1 MQTYLTYEQFGAI
14 GDGVADDMPAI
25 VRTHAE
31 ANRLG
36 LPVRARDHALYRI
49 ANRSATAEIGT
60 DTDWGDASFVIDDRG
75 LDRCDAPVF
84 HVKSLTVTEVP
95 FALEKLAAGQ
105 THIDNPT
112 GKELFLRVWNEEHRD
127 YIRYGGNRDD
137 GCARFDCLNLLPD
150 GTLSTPVSFD
160 FDTITRLCA
169 ETVDTD
175 TLTVSGGHFTTIA
188 NQCESFYNYHGRGI
202 IVDRCRVRIRGL
214 THSVTGEL
222 DHGAPYNGF
231 LLIAGCVHV
240 TVEDSVFCAHRTYYT
255 MGSGG
260 VTVPMGTYD
269 ITFSSAIDVTFRNCR
284 QTTDITDRAYW
295 GLIGSNNCREIL
307 FEDCTFSRFD
317 AHMGVTDCTIR
328 RTNLGWMGI
337 TAIGFGTFTLENVTS
352 YGDWFVNL
360 REDYG
365 CSWRGRLVIRD
376 CTWHCRGRLHPLV
389 RACNPGTHDFGYE
402 CVLPDVELD
411 GFTVLD
417 AEEAG
422 AISVYSDPDCGK
434 TRGDHPMR
442 LPEKVTVC
450 GRLRGV
456 KQVTLCGTP
465 GRMTATRFTAA
476 YTTEA

>member
-1 MQTYLTYEQFGAI
+1 MQKYLTYEQFGAV

-60 DTDWGDASFVIDDRG
+60 DTDWGDASFVIDDRD
-75 LDRCDAPVF
+75 LDRHDTPVF
-84 HVKSLTVTEVP
+84 HVKSLTVTEAP
-95 FALEKLAAGQ
+95 FAIDSLRYGQ

-112 GKELFLRVWNEEHRD
+112 GKELFVRVWNDEHID
-127 YIRYGGNRDD
+127 YIRYGGNQDD
-137 GCARFDCLNLLPD
+137 GTARYDCLNIASD

-160 FDTITRLCA
+160 FDKITRIYA

-175 TLTVSGGHFTTIA
+175 TLTLSGGHFTTIA
-188 NQCESFYNYHGRGI
+188 NRCESFYNYHNRGI
-202 IVDRCRVRIRGL
+202 TVDRSRVRIHGL
-214 THSVTGEL
+214 THAVTGEL
-222 DHGAPYNGF
+222 EHGAPYNGF
-231 LLIAGCVHV
+231 LIIAGCAHV
-240 TVEDSVFCAHRTYYT
+240 TVEDCVFCAHRTYYT

-269 ITFSSAIDVTFRNCR
+269 IGFSSAIDVAFRNCR

-307 FEDCTFSRFD
+307 VEDCTFSRFD

-360 REDYG
+360 REDFG
-365 CSWRGRLVIRD
+365 CSWRGKFVIRD
-376 CTWHCRGRLHPLV
+376 CTWHCRGKLHPLF
-389 RACNPGTHDFGYE
+389 RAMNPGVHDFGYE
-402 CVLPDVELD
+402 CVLPDVEVD
-411 GFTVLD
+411 GFTVLG
-417 AEEAG
+417 AEDAG
-422 AISVYSDPDCGK
+422 ALSVYCDPNRGK
-434 TRGDHPMR
+434 PSGDYPMR
-442 LPEKVTVC
+442 LPERVTV
-450 GRLRGV
+450 RG
-456 KQVTLCGTP
+456 KITGAAQMTLCSTP
-465 GRMTATRFTAA
+465 NRMPDTCFTAE

>member
-1 MQTYLTYEQFGAI
+1 MQKYLTYEQFGAV

-60 DTDWGDASFVIDDRG
+60 DTDWGDASIVIDDRD
-75 LDRCDAPVF
+75 LDRHDTPVF
-84 HVKSLTVTEVP
+84 HVKSLTVTEAP
-95 FALEKLAAGQ
+95 FAIDSLRYGQ

-112 GKELFLRVWNEEHRD
+112 GKELFVRVWNDEHID
-127 YIRYGGNRDD
+127 YIRYGGNQDD
-137 GCARFDCLNLLPD
+137 GTARYDCLNIASD

-160 FDTITRLCA
+160 FDKITRIYA

-175 TLTVSGGHFTTIA
+175 TLTLSGGHFTTIA
-188 NQCESFYNYHGRGI
+188 NRCESRYNYHNRGI
-202 IVDRCRVRIRGL
+202 TVDRSRVRIHGL
-214 THSVTGEL
+214 THAVMGEL
-222 DHGAPYNGF
+222 EHGAPYNGF
-231 LLIAGCVHV
+231 LIIAGCVHV

-307 FEDCTFSRFD
+307 VEDCTFSRFD

-360 REDYG
+360 REDFG
-365 CSWRGRLVIRD
+365 CSWRGKFVIRD
-376 CTWHCRGRLHPLV
+376 CTWHCRGKLHPLF
-389 RACNPGTHDFGYE
+389 RAVNPGVHDFGYE
-402 CVLPDVELD
+402 CVLPDVEID
-411 GFTVLD
+411 GFTV
-417 AEEAG
+417 AG
-422 AISVYSDPDCGK
+422 AEDAGALSVYCDPNRGK
-434 TRGDHPMR
+434 PSGDYPMR
-442 LPEKVTVC
+442 LPERVTV
-450 GRLRGV
+450 RG
-456 KQVTLCGTP
+456 KITGAAQMTLCSTP
-465 GRMTATRFTAA
+465 NRMPDTCFTAE